1 MALPGSYSNG
11 GSHHND
17 LDRMLTDLGIK
28 ISAAEQQ
35 VQATAASNGSKGGA
49 PPSTNNNL
57 MTQSVLVMQQ
67 KPCDISAVLPQVWL
81 LFTIRICVKPNLHM
95 SGNGNRRRQEMN
107 QK

>member
-1 MALPGSYSNG
+1 MIVALPGSYSNG

-35 VQATAASNGSKGGA
+35 VATAASNGSKVGG

-81 LFTIRICVKPNLHM
+81 LFTIRDLCK
-95 SGNGNRRRQEMN
+95 
-107 QK
+107 